1 MPTIVFA
8 TPKGG
13 ASKSTSAVLLATELA
28 NRGGAV
34 TVIDADAE
42 DLSVSESAVRKS
54 DEGIRYCNPDCNH
67 RGKNGETGRYTPT
80 REISRLGRHDT
91 RRYTQNWL
99 QVLVGATP
107 WSFKSSHPHE
117 AC

>member
-42 DLSVSESAVRKS
+42 DLSVAKALFENRMKASGTVTQIVTT
-54 DEGIRYCNPDCNH
+54 EGKTAK
-67 RGKNGETGRYTPT
+67 RG
-80 REISRLGRHDT
+80 DT
-91 RRYTQNWL
+91 RQR
-99 QVLVGATP
+99 V
-107 WSFKSSHPHE
+107 KS
-117 AC
+117 AG